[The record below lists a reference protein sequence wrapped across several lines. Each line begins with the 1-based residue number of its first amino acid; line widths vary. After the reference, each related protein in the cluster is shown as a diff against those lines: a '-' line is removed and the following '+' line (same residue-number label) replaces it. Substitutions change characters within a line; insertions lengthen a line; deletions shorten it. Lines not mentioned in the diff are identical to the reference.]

1 MGQTVSQKILKK
13 LKTLAKKLKK
23 IKALAVSIIPD
34 YYENKVL
41 LD

>member
-1 MGQTVSQKILKK
+1 MGQTVSQKTI
-13 LKTLAKKLKK
+13 KK
-23 IKALAVSIIPD
+23 IKNTSQNIKKKALAVSIIPD